1 MTHECRGGWAIW
13 YVWQTIRSCSS
24 SETTESERVYL
35 RGGSQRAFPRSLI
48 RDSDSVE
55 EVRGRGGEG
64 RWRRRRRA
72 RTGCIGI
79 SGDNQMISIRCYS
92 LKSVWGEGNRRK
104 MVKAHLLA
112 FYIYTFFFSLSLHSH
127 LLIVRFHLLHLS
139 CSPTAFIFFFPA
151 SYSRCPLPPFFFLL
165 VLFVCDLT
173 ALFLGTVRYSLMPTL
188 NHEISRRL
196 NKWQGQRSLKREE
209 EIKCKAGEL
218 GRFTAGGKKRR
229 EGRKLRREEAVMI
242 SS

>member
-1 MTHECRGGWAIW
+1 MKIACVCVCSCVCMTHECRGGWAIW

-79 SGDNQMISIRCYS
+79 WQWRDGDGGKWISGDNQMISIRCYS

-104 MVKAHLLA
+104 MVEAHLLA
-112 FYIYTFFFSLSLHSH
+112 FAILHLYIYTSPFPPPYRPLSPPSPVLFPHRLH
-127 LLIVRFHLLHLS
+127 LLFPCLIFPLPSSTLLFSFSFVCVWFDGFVSWH
-139 CSPTAFIFFFPA
+139 CEIFPDAHAQPRDLPA
-151 SYSRCPLPPFFFLL
+151 S
-165 VLFVCDLT
+165 
-173 ALFLGTVRYSLMPTL
+173 
-188 NHEISRRL
+188 
-196 NKWQGQRSLKREE
+196 
-209 EIKCKAGEL
+209 
-218 GRFTAGGKKRR
+218 
-229 EGRKLRREEAVMI
+229 
-242 SS
+242 